1 MYSSVFTSR
10 ISDPA
15 SQSGRILEE
24 GKEIS
29 CFRGESWLNIAGR
42 QNDVHI
48 DSFSL
53 DQRWQ
58 WNAGLLISF
67 LCFLSPP
74 PCHLPLPLNRIR
86 SSLCYP
92 LPHLWL
98 STSRKGVYV
107 SDSLAGWNVS
117 HPHSVES
124 PVRGAIPSSTHPFIH
139 TSSSCIFHV
148 TGVVRGGLPGAYPS
162 CLYLRDRYTLDDSP
176 RRADVERQTTILT
189 RFHTKRTI
197 MIQNGKKKVHK
208 A

>member
-74 PCHLPLPLNRIR
+74 PVSSPPPSQQNQIFSVLPTPTPVIEYQQEGCLCVRFTGRLECQPPSQCRV
-86 SSLCYP
+86 SSK
-92 LPHLWL
+92 
-98 STSRKGVYV
+98 R
-107 SDSLAGWNVS
+107 
-117 HPHSVES
+117 
-124 PVRGAIPSSTHPFIH
+124 RHPFIH
-139 TSSSCIFHV
+139 PSLHPYIFELHFSCYGGCARGAPWRLSQLPLSKRQVHPRWFTSQ
-148 TGVVRGGLPGAYPS
+148 GWRGKTNNHPHSFSHQKDHYDPKWEKES
-162 CLYLRDRYTLDDSP
+162 T
-176 RRADVERQTTILT
+176 
-189 RFHTKRTI
+189 
-197 MIQNGKKKVHK
+197 
-208 A
+208 